1 MRRAVESE
9 LATSGR
15 ATFGERSAYILK
27 HPGGFALCVLR
38 SFRKN
43 QGLLLAGAVAYYSLL
58 SLIPLLI
65 LMVMGLSHVIDQA
78 RLLATMS
85 EYLEFIVPGQSEVL
99 VGELRDFLDHGQVI
113 GGVLLVTMVLFSAL
127 AFTVL
132 ENAMSVIFYHRVAI
146 SRRRFIVSAV
156 MPYLFIVFLAV
167 GLLIVTI
174 VAGKLASLATRNI
187 TIFGVPH
194 SLGELSNYLLYTL
207 GVGGEILILTAIY
220 LVMPVGRLSL
230 RHALMGGVTAGLLWE
245 IARHVLAWYYGTM
258 SQVRVVYGS
267 LTTAILVLLSAEIG
281 AILFLLGAQVIA
293 EYERIQ
299 RQPADMPQP
308 ALTTE
313 NETRTL
319 TGRH

>member
-1 MRRAVESE
+1 LQA
-9 LATSGR
+9 
-15 ATFGERSAYILK
+15 
-27 HPGGFALCVLR
+27 
-38 SFRKN
+38 
-43 QGLLLAGAVAYYSLL
+43 L

-230 RHALMGGVTAGLLWE
+230 RHALIGGVTAGLLWE
-245 IARHVLAWYYGTM
+245 LTRHLLGWYYGTM